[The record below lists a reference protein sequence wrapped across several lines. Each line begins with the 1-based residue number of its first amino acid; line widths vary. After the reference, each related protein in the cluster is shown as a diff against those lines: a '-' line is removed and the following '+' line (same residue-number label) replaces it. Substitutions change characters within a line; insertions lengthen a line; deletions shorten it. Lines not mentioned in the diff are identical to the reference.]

1 MADFFQNGIITTL
14 HDVGNRSLESLEAE
28 LKVFSERRNM
38 VLILP
43 ALYSE
48 FETPAMHK
56 IIEELKDVDY
66 LHKIILGLDQADETE
81 FKKVKELM
89 SVIKT
94 PVDIIWNDGPRIKA
108 MYDMVSEAGFNG
120 LDIRGKGRNV
130 WMCLG
135 YALTYPDSYA
145 IALHDCDIVNYTR
158 ELPARLFYP
167 VVHPGLDFE
176 FNKGYY
182 ARVTGKLH
190 GRVTRLFFSPLIKS
204 FEKILGHNRYID
216 YMDSFRYALSGE
228 FAFIRS
234 LARGMRISPTWG
246 LEVSTLSE
254 VYANTSTT
262 RICQTEIM
270 STYEHKHQDI
280 SKDSIEKGLAK
291 MADEIA
297 QTLFR
302 VLSQSGV
309 VLTPSHFQTLIATYY
324 QESRYAILKYNALSK
339 MNGLEYN
346 RQAEIEAVEIFQQAL
361 THAQE
366 LFQTSPMGVPS
377 LSAWT
382 AIRSVLPDFSDMLNQ
397 AVLEDNR

>member
-56 IIEELKDVDY
+56 IIDELKDIEY
-66 LHKIILGLDQADETE
+66 LHKIILGLDQADEAQ
-81 FKKVKELM
+81 FKKVKEMM

-94 PVDIIWNDGPRIKA
+94 PVDVIWNDGPRIKA
-108 MYDMVSEAGFNG
+108 MYDKVAAAGFNG

-145 IALHDCDIVNYTR
+145 IAMHDCDIVNYTR

-190 GRVTRLFFSPLIKS
+190 GRVTRLFYSPLIKS
-204 FEKILGHNRYID
+204 LEKIFGHNRYID

-234 LARGMRISPTWG
+234 LGRGMRISPTWG

-280 SKDSIEKGLAK
+280 SRDSIEKGLAK

-297 QTLFR
+297 QTIFR
-302 VLSQSGV
+302 VMSQSGM

-346 RQAEIEAVEIFQQAL
+346 RQAEIEAVEIFQNAL
-361 THAQE
+361 HHAQE
-366 LFQTSPMGVPS
+366 QFQTSPMGVPS

-382 AIRSVLPDFSDMLNQ
+382 AIRSVLPDFSDKLKH
-397 AVLEDNR
+397 AVIEDNR

>member
-1 MADFFQNGIITTL
+1 MSDFFQNGVITTL
-14 HDVGNRSLESLEAE
+14 HDVGHRSIESLEAE

-48 FETPAMHK
+48 FETPAMHT
-56 IIEELKDVDY
+56 IIDELKDVDY
-66 LHKIILGLDQADETE
+66 LHKIILGLDRANEEE
-81 FKKVKELM
+81 FKKVKQLM

-94 PVDIIWNDGPRIKA
+94 PVDVVWNDGPRIKA
-108 MYDMVSEAGFNG
+108 MYDKVSNAGFNG
-120 LDIRGKGRNV
+120 VDIRGKGRNV

-145 IALHDCDIVNYTR
+145 IAMHDCDIVNFTR

-182 ARVTGKLH
+182 ARVSGKLH
-190 GRVTRLFFSPLIKS
+190 GRVTRLFYSPLIKS
-204 FEKILGHNRYID
+204 FEKILGHNRYLD

-234 LARGMRISPTWG
+234 LGRGMRIAPTWG

-254 VYANTSTT
+254 VYASTSNT

-270 STYEHKHQDI
+270 STYEHKHQDL
-280 SKDSIEKGLAK
+280 SSDNIEKGLAK

-302 VLSQSGV
+302 VLSQSGM

-324 QESRYAILKYNALSK
+324 QESRYAISKYNALSK
-339 MNGLEYN
+339 MNGLAYN
-346 RQAEIEAVEIFQQAL
+346 RQAEIEAVELFQSAL
-361 THAQE
+361 HHAQE
-366 LFQTSPMGVPS
+366 KFQVSPMGVPS

-382 AIRSVLPDFSDMLNQ
+382 TIRSVLPDFSDKLKH

>member
-14 HDVGNRSLESLEAE
+14 HDVGNRSLESLESE
-28 LKVFSERRNM
+28 LKTFSERRDM

-48 FETPAMHK
+48 FETPAMK
-56 IIEELKDVDY
+56 TIIEELRDVDY
-66 LHKIILGLDQADETE
+66 LSKIVLGLDQANEAE
-81 FKKVKELM
+81 FKKVKQMM
-89 SVIKT
+89 SGIKT

-108 MYDMVSEAGFNG
+108 MYDEVTAAGFDG

-135 YALTYPDSYA
+135 YTLTYHDAYA
-145 IALHDCDIVNYTR
+145 IAMHDCDIVNYTR

-234 LARGMRISPTWG
+234 LGRGMRISPTWG

-254 VYANTSTT
+254 VYSSTSTT

-270 STYEHKHQDI
+270 NTYEHKHQDL

-339 MNGLEYN
+339 MNDLEYN

-361 THAQE
+361 HHAKEQ
-366 LFQTSPMGVPS
+366 FQISPMGVPS

-382 AIRSVLPDFSDMLNQ
+382 TIRSVLPDFSDKLNN

>member
-66 LHKIILGLDQADETE
+66 LHKIILGLDQADEAE

-216 YMDSFRYALSGE
+216 YM
-228 FAFIRS
+228 
-234 LARGMRISPTWG
+234 
-246 LEVSTLSE
+246 
-254 VYANTSTT
+254 
-262 RICQTEIM
+262 
-270 STYEHKHQDI
+270 
-280 SKDSIEKGLAK
+280 
-291 MADEIA
+291 
-297 QTLFR
+297 
-302 VLSQSGV
+302 
-309 VLTPSHFQTLIATYY
+309 
-324 QESRYAILKYNALSK
+324 ESA
-339 MNGLEYN
+339 
-346 RQAEIEAVEIFQQAL
+346 
-361 THAQE
+361 
-366 LFQTSPMGVPS
+366 
-377 LSAWT
+377 
-382 AIRSVLPDFSDMLNQ
+382 
-397 AVLEDNR
+397 

>member
-56 IIEELKDVDY
+56 IIDEIKDVDY
-66 LHKIILGLDQADETE
+66 LHKIVLGLDQADEAQ

-108 MYDMVSEAGFNG
+108 MYDKVGKAGFNG

-145 IALHDCDIVNYTR
+145 IAMHDCDIVNYTR

-190 GRVTRLFFSPLIKS
+190 GRVTRLFYSPLIKS
-204 FEKILGHNRYID
+204 LEKIFGHNRYID

-234 LARGMRISPTWG
+234 LGRGMRISPTWG

-254 VYANTSTT
+254 VYSNTSTT

-280 SKDSIEKGLAK
+280 SRDSIEKGLAK

-297 QTLFR
+297 QTIFR
-302 VLSQSGV
+302 VMSQSGM

-361 THAQE
+361 HHAQE
-366 LFQTSPMGVPS
+366 QFQISPMGVPS

-382 AIRSVLPDFSDMLNQ
+382 AIRSVLPDFSDKLKN

>member
-1 MADFFQNGIITTL
+1 MADFFQNGVITTL
-14 HDVGNRSLESLEAE
+14 HDVGHRSIESLESE

-48 FETPAMHK
+48 FETPAMHT

-66 LHKIILGLDQADETE
+66 LHKIILGLDQANEEE
-81 FKKVKELM
+81 FKKVKQLM

-94 PVDIIWNDGPRIKA
+94 PVEIVWNDGPRMKV
-108 MYDMVSEAGFNG
+108 MYDKVTDAGFSG
-120 LDIRGKGRNV
+120 IDIRGKGRNV

-145 IALHDCDIVNYTR
+145 IAMHDCDIVNYTR

-190 GRVTRLFFSPLIKS
+190 GRVTRLFYSPLIKS
-204 FEKILGHNRYID
+204 FEKILGHNRYLD

-234 LARGMRISPTWG
+234 LGRGMRISPTWG

-254 VYANTSTT
+254 VYASTSNT

-270 STYEHKHQDI
+270 STYEHKHQDL
-280 SKDSIEKGLAK
+280 SSDNIEKGLAK

-302 VLSQSGV
+302 VLSQSGI

-324 QESRYAILKYNALSK
+324 QESRYAISKYNALSK
-339 MNGLEYN
+339 MNGLTYN
-346 RQAEIEAVEIFQQAL
+346 RQKEIEAVELFQSAL
-361 THAQE
+361 HHAQE
-366 LFQTSPMGVPS
+366 QFQVSPMGVPS

-382 AIRSVLPDFSDMLNQ
+382 TIRSVLPDFSDSLKH